1 MHGNQQEEDAK
12 MAHYWACRY
21 YWAAEK
27 RNDIDLDDLRQA
39 AYLGIMRARKA
50 YDPEKATF
58 GTYAG
63 FYARYEIR
71 ALLGIRDRKM
81 PPFLLS
87 LDEPLNDETEDTRL
101 DMIADES
108 IPDPDDALIAE
119 DLRQTVRDAVNRL
132 QADQRSVV
140 SLHFFEGKTYQQAAN
155 EMNLSHD
162 RVKTIFQN
170 ARRNLR
176 RDRYLKALAEVNKK
190 TDYMRRVGVAQFNT
204 TMTSAVEDIVMWRE
218 RMINKLLSAIDKGK
232 DVDKDYEHMV

>member
-1 MHGNQQEEDAK
+1 MHRNQQEEDAK

-27 RNDIDLDDLRQA
+27 RNDIDLDDLQQA

-71 ALLGIRDRKM
+71 ALLGIMDRKM
-81 PPFLLS
+81 PPVLLS

-101 DMIADES
+101 DMVADES

-132 QADQRSVV
+132 QEEQREVIA
-140 SLHFFEGKTYQQAAN
+140 LRFFEGLTYQETAAQMQIPQIKAKQIYN
-155 EMNLSHD
+155 
-162 RVKTIFQN
+162 N
-170 ARRNLR
+170 AKRNLR
-176 RDRYLKALAEVNKK
+176 HDRYLRALAEVNRN
-190 TDYMRRVGVAQFNT
+190 TNYMRHVGVMQFNN

-218 RMINKLLSAIDKGK
+218 RMINKLLSAIDEGK
-232 DVDKDYEHMV
+232 DIDKDREPMV